1 MVNILDKIKKLPLG
15 VKVSEIIYLIMI
27 IFYIYM
33 RQGGG
38 LTTTFYSFMAVV
50 VTAAVTSIYLL
61 FFKKNNIFAI
71 GNLLIGAII
80 FIQLASSS
88 I

>member
-1 MVNILDKIKKLPLG
+1 MENILDKIKNLPLG
-15 VKVSEIIYLIMI
+15 VKVSEIIYFITI

-38 LTTTFYSFMAVV
+38 LTTTFYSFMAVAF
-50 VTAAVTSIYLL
+50 TAAVTSIYLL

-71 GNLLIGAII
+71 GNLLIGAAI